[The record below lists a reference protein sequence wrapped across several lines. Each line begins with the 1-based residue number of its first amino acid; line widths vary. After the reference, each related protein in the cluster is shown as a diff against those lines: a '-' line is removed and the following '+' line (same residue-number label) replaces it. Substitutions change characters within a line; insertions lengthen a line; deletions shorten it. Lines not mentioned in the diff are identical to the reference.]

1 MNIPKKIPI
10 DISEILSDKDIHVV
24 EFNKKI
30 LDDTDLLFYPSK
42 YPVGV
47 RSKILHA
54 FSRSWFVATS
64 TTIKK
69 CIPELED
76 DVNCLM
82 SNNSDILIDKIMYL
96 IKNRKQKNYLLKNGK
111 KVLNNYLPYKSA
123 QKIFNDLEKII

>member
-1 MNIPKKIPI
+1 MIY
-10 DISEILSDKDIHVV
+10 SEILSDKDIHVV

-82 SNNSDILIDKIMYL
+82 SNNLDILIDKIMYL
-96 IKNRKQKNYLLKNGK
+96 IKIRKQKNYLLKNGK

-123 QKIFNDLEKII
+123 QKYLMI